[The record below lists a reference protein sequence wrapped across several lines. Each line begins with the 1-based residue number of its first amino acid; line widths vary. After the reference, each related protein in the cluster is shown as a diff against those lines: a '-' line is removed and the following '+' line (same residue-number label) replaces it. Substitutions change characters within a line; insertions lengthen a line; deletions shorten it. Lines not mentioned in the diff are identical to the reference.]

1 MNKFILPIRF
11 GIAVSGSLIGYF
23 LFLSLFDLH
32 TNPFYSLFNG
42 VITGFGIFEAI
53 RYRRLELGS
62 SYTYSNGFSTGITAG
77 FFATIIF
84 SIFMAV
90 YATEAKPSFLNELLT
105 RWDNSFEVG
114 IGTFIFVVALMGF
127 ATAVV
132 LTLTIMQLYKNPR
145 K

>member
-11 GIAVSGSLIGYF
+11 GVAISGSLIGYF

-32 TNPFYSLFNG
+32 INPFYSLFNG

-53 RYRRLELGS
+53 RYRRIELGAN
-62 SYTYSNGFSTGITAG
+62 YTYSNGFSTGIVAG
-77 FFATIIF
+77 FIATIVF
-84 SIFMAV
+84 TIFMAI
-90 YATEAKPSFLNELLT
+90 YATEANPDFINSLLT
-105 RWDNSFEVG
+105 SWDNNFNVG

-132 LTLTIMQLYKNPR
+132 LTLTIMQLYKNP
-145 K
+145 KK